1 MKFGEGEMPPTERDP
16 WRLLVSRTVGLDK
29 PPEDAPYGYVQWKGT
44 DACLDLKCTCGA
56 LTHLDG
62 ERAYVIKC
70 VKCGRVFWVQPYV
83 LMTELEGE
91 NLALAEESEAIRT
104 TEP

>member
-1 MKFGEGEMPPTERDP
+1 MKFGEGELPPAEGDP
-16 WRLLVSRTVGLDK
+16 WRLLCRRTARLDK
-29 PPEDAPYGYVQWKGT
+29 PQAVPYGHVQWKGT
-44 DACLDLKCTCGA
+44 DACLDLNCTCGA

-91 NLALAEESEAIRT
+91 DLALAEESESIRT